1 MKRSPAVILLTNASQ
16 MAFAAPVKIKFTN
29 TGKQPGKIQI
39 AVFNNA
45 RYFPDNEA
53 GIVLKD
59 AVTVTRAQT
68 TAEVSID
75 LPEGDYAISVFLDE
89 NGNKKLD
96 TNFMGIPTERFG
108 FSNNPTVRF
117 GVPRFSQCEVRV
129 EDTGANLSINLKKF
143 L

>member
-1 MKRSPAVILLTNASQ
+1 MKRLAAVILLTCASQ

-53 GIVLKD
+53 GIVLKNSL
-59 AVTVTRAQT
+59 TVTRAQT
-68 TAEVSID
+68 TADITID

-117 GVPRFSQCEVRV
+117 GAPRFSQCEVRV